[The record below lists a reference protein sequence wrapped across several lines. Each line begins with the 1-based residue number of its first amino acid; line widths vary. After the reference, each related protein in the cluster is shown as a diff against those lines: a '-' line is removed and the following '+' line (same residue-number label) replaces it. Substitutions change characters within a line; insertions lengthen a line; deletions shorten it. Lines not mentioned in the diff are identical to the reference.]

1 MSMRDAIIGA
11 AVGAVLGAA
20 ATVSFGVWHYY
31 YVDKPTLETAQQ
43 AATNEEAAR
52 KRADERLRL
61 QQEQLATLQKQ
72 SEEIKKQFE
81 LAKDQFISRLTTAVN
96 EAISRLP
103 KGEPNKQP
111 PPITND
117 LMNRVIIPAARR
129 IIDERDKAR
138 VGIRQVSGNLDKVYD
153 ELDSDI
159 DDLKKVVD
167 NPPTDPKTVQFL
179 LQKISDKWP
188 TKLKL
193 IEELAVNS
201 LQQMGCP
208 MQLAATP

>member
-1 MSMRDAIIGA
+1 VVFTA
-11 AVGAVLGAA
+11 ADQNVGD
-20 ATVSFGVWHYY
+20 F
-31 YVDKPTLETAQQ
+31 
-43 AATNEEAAR
+43 R
-52 KRADERLRL
+52 
-61 QQEQLATLQKQ
+61 
-72 SEEIKKQFE
+72 
-81 LAKDQFISRLTTAVN
+81 
-96 EAISRLP
+96 
-103 KGEPNKQP
+103 P
-111 PPITND
+111 PPLISHPRLD
-117 LMNRVIIPAARR
+117 AEPSQSVAALVG
-129 IIDERDKAR
+129 AR